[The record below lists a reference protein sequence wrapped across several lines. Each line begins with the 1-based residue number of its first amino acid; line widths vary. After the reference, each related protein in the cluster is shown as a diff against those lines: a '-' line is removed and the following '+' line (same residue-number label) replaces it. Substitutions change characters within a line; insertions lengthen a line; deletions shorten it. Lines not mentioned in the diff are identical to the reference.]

1 MKVLREEWENYL
13 LNKIQLRDMKPHNKK
28 KHKNPKGF
36 GVLDGVVPITPAQNA
51 EASSLN
57 KQERDALL
65 VAASEIRNRAK
76 NDSAVGEDSRNDTGS
91 TDQPTGKRKG
101 KIRKGA
107 SKTNNAA
114 DKKPVDNQKVAI
126 DDHQPNVDNVGS
138 LKGKR
143 KLRSRKDSVDVGDCS
158 DSKDKIVDNQILS
171 INDKVEACVS
181 CSEDRTNEKNPG
193 ALDGFSEATCLAA
206 PSELEKGKEGEKTK
220 LLPPVQFYALE
231 SDQPILH
238 TLKPSI
244 VIVYHPDVT
253 FVRQIEVYKAE
264 NPTKHL
270 KVYFLFY
277 EDSTEVQKFQASIR
291 RENSAF
297 ESLIR
302 QKSMMMIPVDQVI
315 FHEIFFHFLRIFLEF
330 VDEIYVSHLEFIVCY

>member
-1 MKVLREEWENYL
+1 MEKENYLNGICYQIFRVTMYFLVKVLREEWENYL

-36 GVLDGVVPITPAQNA
+36 GVLDGVVTITPVQNA

-65 VAASEIRNRAK
+65 AAASEIRNREK
-76 NDSAVGEDSRNDTGS
+76 NDSAVGGDRRNDMDGTE
-91 TDQPTGKRKG
+91 QATGKREERSK
-101 KIRKGA
+101 KGA
-107 SKTNNAA
+107 SKTNNPG
-114 DKKPVDNQKVAI
+114 DKRTVDNQKVAI
-126 DDHQPNVDNVGS
+126 ADPQPKDDNKGYS
-138 LKGKR
+138 KGKR
-143 KLRSRKDSVDVGDCS
+143 KLRSKKVAVNVG
-158 DSKDKIVDNQILS
+158 DSKDKNVGNHKATID
-171 INDKVEACVS
+171 DEVEACPS
-181 CSEDRTNEKNPG
+181 GCEDQMNKKNPMV
-193 ALDGFSEATCLAA
+193 LDGFSEAACLAA
-206 PSELEKGKEGEKTK
+206 PSEEGKEGEELK

-231 SDQPILH
+231 SDQPVLD

-264 NPTKHL
+264 NPSKHL
-270 KVYFLFY
+270 KVYFIFY
-277 EDSTEVQKFQASIR
+277 EDSTEVQKFEASIR

-302 QKSMMMIPVDQVI
+302 QKSLMMIPVDQASSHGI
-315 FHEIFFHFLRIFLEF
+315 IYLFF
-330 VDEIYVSHLEFIVCY
+330 